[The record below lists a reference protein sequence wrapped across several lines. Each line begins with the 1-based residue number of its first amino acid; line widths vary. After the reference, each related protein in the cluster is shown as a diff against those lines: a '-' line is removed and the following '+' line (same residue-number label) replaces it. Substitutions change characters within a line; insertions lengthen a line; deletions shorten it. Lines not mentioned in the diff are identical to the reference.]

1 MATFEKI
8 TEEPSHYDHLEQM
21 SVHEI
26 LTHINEE
33 DHRVAD
39 AVQQAIPQIED
50 LVKKIVPYEA
60 RWPPVLYRSGNQ
72 WPSGGAR
79 CL

>member
-33 DHRVAD
+33 DHRALID
-39 AVQQAIPQIED
+39 DFLKD
-50 LVKKIVPYEA
+50 LD
-60 RWPPVLYRSGNQ
+60 
-72 WPSGGAR
+72 
-79 CL
+79 